1 MLRADNGRGDRGGRQ
16 CRLDELVNLRNSR
29 AAYTHTDM
37 KKASTP
43 IHIQG
48 ISEQDGQQSC
58 GSPATLVGRDR
69 GCHLLKTKWKFDQ
82 WFTNFR
88 YSR

>member
-1 MLRADNGRGDRGGRQ
+1 
-16 CRLDELVNLRNSR
+16 
-29 AAYTHTDM
+29 M